1 MNWLIILSLKAILS
15 SIIGSSFYQ
24 WFKNT
29 KMGVWFQVRLDN
41 LMDWVAKRYDIEIA
55 SREEKW
61 LAQYPLLADR
71 IVTLEKEVA
80 KLKKKKQENTM
91 VDVAKAWV
99 KDRLG
104 ERTSLDGV
112 ALVAVCGG
120 FLMFDG
126 LMSIVAWAGLA
137 YGIYTLVQKG

>member
-1 MNWLIILSLKAILS
+1 MHWLFILTLKSILS

-61 LAQYPLLADR
+61 LAQYPLLAKR
-71 IVTLEKEVA
+71 IVDLEKEVA
-80 KLKKKKQENTM
+80 KLKKKNS
-91 VDVAKAWV
+91 KA
-99 KDRLG
+99 
-104 ERTSLDGV
+104 
-112 ALVAVCGG
+112 
-120 FLMFDG
+120 
-126 LMSIVAWAGLA
+126 
-137 YGIYTLVQKG
+137 

>member
-1 MNWLIILSLKAILS
+1 MHWLFILTLKSILS

-61 LAQYPLLADR
+61 LAQYPLLAKR
-71 IVTLEKEVA
+71 IVDLEKEVA
-80 KLKKKKQENTM
+80 KLKKKK
-91 VDVAKAWV
+91 
-99 KDRLG
+99 
-104 ERTSLDGV
+104 
-112 ALVAVCGG
+112 
-120 FLMFDG
+120 
-126 LMSIVAWAGLA
+126 
-137 YGIYTLVQKG
+137 

>member
-1 MNWLIILSLKAILS
+1 MHWLFILTLKSILS

-41 LMDWVAKRYDIEIA
+41 LMEWVAKRYDIEIA

-61 LAQYPLLADR
+61 LAQYPLLAKR

-80 KLKKKKQENTM
+80 KLKKESKSFK
-91 VDVAKAWV
+91 
-99 KDRLG
+99 
-104 ERTSLDGV
+104 
-112 ALVAVCGG
+112 
-120 FLMFDG
+120 
-126 LMSIVAWAGLA
+126 
-137 YGIYTLVQKG
+137 